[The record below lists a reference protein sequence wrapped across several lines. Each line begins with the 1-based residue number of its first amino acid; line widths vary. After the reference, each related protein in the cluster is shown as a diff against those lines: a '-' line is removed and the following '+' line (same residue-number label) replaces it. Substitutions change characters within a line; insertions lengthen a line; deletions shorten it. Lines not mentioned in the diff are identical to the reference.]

1 MQPATN
7 CHERKK
13 KIQAKGREVD
23 LVEQSKKIDKR
34 PQRLSAVSV
43 KIQMDD
49 ISSDVEDLEEIEL

>member
-34 PQRLSAVSV
+34 PQRLSAVPV